1 MAKVLT
7 ANFHEGQRVEAN
19 QMLVRLDT
27 RDLVAKHKQ
36 ASAGESAANA
46 ALEVAES
53 NLRRMRSLVDAGAA
67 SQTQFEAVEVAT
79 AQARAASKTARAAID
94 EVEVNVSYASVPT
107 PFAGVV
113 VQKMTEAGNI
123 VGPGQPLFVVEDD
136 SRLRIVA
143 PIGTD
148 DAINLVP
155 NQPMQVRFGE
165 EVCHGVLEG
174 VMPSGDP
181 RAPGLRAQVLI
192 DNPDRRHQP
201 GAIAVVEIP
210 RSGAQ
215 TPVISL
221 PKEAIIERG
230 QLTGTFVVGADS
242 IARLRWLV
250 LGDTKNGLVMVLSGL
265 HEGDRVVLSPPLE
278 LADGRLVKG
287 ESR

>member
-1 MAKVLT
+1 
-7 ANFHEGQRVEAN
+7 
-19 QMLVRLDT
+19 
-27 RDLVAKHKQ
+27 
-36 ASAGESAANA
+36 
-46 ALEVAES
+46 
-53 NLRRMRSLVDAGAA
+53 
-67 SQTQFEAVEVAT
+67 
-79 AQARAASKTARAAID
+79 
-94 EVEVNVSYASVPT
+94 
-107 PFAGVV
+107 
-113 VQKMTEAGNI
+113 
-123 VGPGQPLFVVEDD
+123 
-136 SRLRIVA
+136 
-143 PIGTD
+143 
-148 DAINLVP
+148 
-155 NQPMQVRFGE
+155 MQVRFGE